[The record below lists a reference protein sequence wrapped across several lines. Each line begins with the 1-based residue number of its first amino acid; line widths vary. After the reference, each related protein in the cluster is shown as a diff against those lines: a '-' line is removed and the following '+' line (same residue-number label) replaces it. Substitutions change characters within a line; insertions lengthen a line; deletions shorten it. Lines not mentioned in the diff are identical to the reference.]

1 MPEITFKFKIG
12 DIVIPQVILDGI
24 LQERHVLKT
33 NRFPEGMRIVMRN
46 SEECVEGTQ
55 LSYMCEPW
63 NGGMLKYAEN
73 SLVRI
78 GEAYDAVFELYK
90 KEREAAEEMKKTN
103 LG

>member
-24 LQERHVLKT
+24 LQERRALVTK
-33 NRFPEGMRIVMRN
+33 RYPEGMRVVMRS
-46 SEECVEGTQ
+46 SEECVAGTQ

-63 NGGMLKYAEN
+63 NGGIFKFAEN

-78 GEAYDAVFELYK
+78 GEAYDAVFELCK
-90 KEREAAEEMKKTN
+90 KELEAEEEMKKRN
-103 LG
+103 SG